1 MDRYERVRA
10 NDSGMVAALS
20 GCGLLC
26 AVASGFALSTTS
38 ADAIK
43 SFAWSVATSAPAAA
57 NQLPTTMYA
66 GVRALATESADK
78 MGVPVTFADAA
89 CGASAFCSACESS
102 SAQTATALCVAMAV
116 SALAA
121 LSFVRPGFS
130 GRANLSVLANAAA
143 ALALAFAMYSF
154 HQGCAQTMPE
164 ESTRLGSGF
173 HLALIAFICHTA
185 AAVVQA
191 SDRQEFEAEELTDVF
206 CQAPYNTSRKFA
218 PTCPQVASGQLRA
231 PAYGQPRSYLPP
243 PMYAETQMGFDDGDV
258 MGFDDDED
266 DGFLLDNDDV
276 SIDMLQYDPD
286 EWKRQAKRYTDEELD
301 ALEDDPSL
309 PITDAEVEG
318 AVVSSQPYLNMSAI
332 KEAREKWRLS
342 DNDTGSP
349 EYQIATLSMK
359 IAYLTEHLRKHK
371 NDFSTRRGLLAMV
384 NGRRKMLNYLFSQRP
399 DKALEIAEAL
409 SIRWRPPQR
418 VLPREV
424 KYAVYNKKAA
434 ATYKKQ
440 GAKTQGALKRLNE
453 AYVSTL

>member
-1 MDRYERVRA
+1 MERYERVRG
-10 NDSGMVAALS
+10 NDSGVVAALS

-57 NQLPTTMYA
+57 NQLPMTMYA

-89 CGASAFCSACESS
+89 CGASAFCGACESS

-130 GRANLSVLANAAA
+130 GRANLSVLANSAA

-173 HLALIAFICHTA
+173 HLALISFICHTA

-231 PAYGQPRSYLPP
+231 TAYGQPRSYLPP
-243 PMYAETQMGFDDGDV
+243 PMYAETQ
-258 MGFDDDED
+258 
-266 DGFLLDNDDV
+266 
-276 SIDMLQYDPD
+276 
-286 EWKRQAKRYTDEELD
+286 
-301 ALEDDPSL
+301 
-309 PITDAEVEG
+309 EG
-318 AVVSSQPYLNMSAI
+318 RERKGSAI
-332 KEAREKWRLS
+332 APAARKRTVAAKKAW
-342 DNDTGSP
+342 
-349 EYQIATLSMK
+349 A
-359 IAYLTEHLRKHK
+359 RKR
-371 NDFSTRRGLLAMV
+371 TRELKRGLLRRKQCE
-384 NGRRKMLNYLFSQRP
+384 NGRMRLRVFRSNNHIYGQVIDDTKHHTMSAASTTEPAIVSQLDTHP
-399 DKALEIAEAL
+399 ETGVPKTWD
-409 SIRWRPPQR
+409 
-418 VLPREV
+418 V
-424 KYAVYNKKAA
+424 AA
-434 ATYKKQ
+434 AKAVGKVLGQRAKEAGIDKVFFDRGDFIYHGRVAAVAD
-440 GAKTQGALKRLNE
+440 GARE
-453 AYVSTL
+453 AGLEF